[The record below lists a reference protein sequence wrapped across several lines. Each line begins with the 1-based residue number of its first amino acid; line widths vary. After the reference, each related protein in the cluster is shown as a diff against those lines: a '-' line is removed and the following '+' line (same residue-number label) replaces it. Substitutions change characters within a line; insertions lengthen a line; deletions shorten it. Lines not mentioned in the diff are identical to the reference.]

1 MSDLH
6 LRLQDNL
13 DVDKIIKIT
22 SRFPELLSIINKLVP
37 DADILGVE
45 HHSGINL
52 INEEYPELI
61 RFIHKIYDLEKDLNL
76 CDEHIDNL
84 REENDL
90 LISENEKLKFKLSLE
105 QGIVYPKKKTFKIR
119 KANIRGGKKN
129 QFYKTKKYTRKSIK
143 NKKNLK

>member
-119 KANIRGGKKN
+119 KPNIRGGKKN
-129 QFYKTKKYTRKSIK
+129 QLYKTKKYTRKSIK

>member
-105 QGIVYPKKKTFKIR
+105 QGIVYPKKKLLKLEKQTY
-119 KANIRGGKKN
+119 GVGKKIN
-129 QFYKTKKYTRKSIK
+129 FIK
-143 NKKNLK
+143 QKNIQEKV